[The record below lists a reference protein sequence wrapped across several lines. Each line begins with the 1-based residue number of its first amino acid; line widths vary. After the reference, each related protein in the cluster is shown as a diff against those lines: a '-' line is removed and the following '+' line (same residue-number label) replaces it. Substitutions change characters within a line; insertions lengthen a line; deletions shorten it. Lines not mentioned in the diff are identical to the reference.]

1 MARKDKPSKI
11 KTLTKKITNPKRM
24 AFFSMIVTLISFLYK
39 LGLGI
44 YSFSIILMVASI
56 STFLVL
62 VCKFVFYKKM
72 LGDRKEK
79 KRAYLIMMISALAF
93 GIVFLLFAVLKV
105 GDIDIH
111 KENNYKGW
119 LSYVFMGFIII
130 MFVLSIIKL
139 RGALQK
145 DDLMVIGLKEM
156 IFLSAL
162 TDAVII
168 EEFLYKTVIVPLKLT
183 ALDLPFFPVIKY
195 ANAYFPLITAVIM
208 LIIPLVMFNRYR
220 KYEA

>member
-1 MARKDKPSKI
+1 MAKKEKKKKNII
-11 KTLTKKITNPKRM
+11 KRNLTPRRM
-24 AFFSMIVTLISFLYK
+24 AFFSMIVTLVSFLYK

-56 STFLVL
+56 STFLVF
-62 VCKFVFYKKM
+62 VCKFVFYKRM
-72 LGDRKEK
+72 MGDRAQK
-79 KRAYLIMMISALAF
+79 KRAYFIMMVSALAF
-93 GIVFLLFAVLKV
+93 GVVFLLFAVLKV

-119 LSYVFMGFIII
+119 LSYVFMAFIII
-130 MFVLSIIKL
+130 MFVLSVIKL

-145 DDLMVIGLKEM
+145 SDLMVIGLKEM
-156 IFLSAL
+156 IFISAL

-168 EEFLYKTVIVPLKLT
+168 EEFLWKTVIIPLHLD
-183 ALDLPFFPVIKY
+183 ALDLPFFPVLKY

-208 LIIPLVMFNRYR
+208 LIVPIYMFKRYR
-220 KYEA
+220 SYEA

>member
-1 MARKDKPSKI
+1 MA
-11 KTLTKKITNPKRM
+11 KKKGFVKKNLSPRRM
-24 AFFSMIVTLISFLYK
+24 AFFSMIVTLVSFLYK

-44 YSFSIILMVASI
+44 YSYSIILMVASI
-56 STFLVL
+56 STFLVF
-62 VCKFVFYKKM
+62 VCKFVFYKRM
-72 LGDRKEK
+72 AANRASK
-79 KRAYLIMMISALAF
+79 KRAYFIMMVSALAF

-119 LSYVFMGFIII
+119 LSYVFMAFIII
-130 MFVLSIIKL
+130 MFALSVIKL

-156 IFLSAL
+156 IFVSAL

-168 EEFLYKTVIVPLKLT
+168 EEFLFKTIIYPLHLESLDFPLFP
-183 ALDLPFFPVIKY
+183 ALKII
-195 ANAYFPLITAVIM
+195 NTYFPLIVAVIM
-208 LIIPLVMFNRYR
+208 LLVPLYMFKRYR
-220 KYEA
+220 SYQA